1 MEILIGLLA
10 VILLAFVPMALY
22 SLVLWWF
29 DRYEREP
36 VGLLIVA
43 FLWGAIPAIIFSVI
57 AQLIFEIPISI
68 LVGRNMGAQL
78 IGAGLVAP
86 LTEEPFKG
94 LALLLLLLLFR
105 REIDTPLDGI
115 VYGGLVG
122 FGFAATEN
130 ALYFLGE
137 FGMSGLT
144 GVLGLAFF
152 RAVIFGLN
160 HALFTACTG
169 LGFALAH
176 TSPNKALR
184 FSAPI
189 LGLAAGTALH
199 AIHNIGASLG
209 SALCW
214 PLVISVVSDWGG
226 VLAFLGILLWI
237 SYRERRWI
245 SKHLEDEVDAGT
257 IGPQDYQI
265 IQSYWRRLRN
275 RVQAL
280 FQGDPTRW
288 RRLGKYY
295 RLATELAFLKQR
307 QKSHGDEKETTMQIE
322 ERRRELYSLRKEL

>member
-1 MEILIGLLA
+1 MDILIGLLG
-10 VILLAFVPMALY
+10 ILILGFVPMTLY
-22 SLVLWWF
+22 SLILWWF

-36 VGLLIVA
+36 AGLLIVA
-43 FLWGAIPAIIFSVI
+43 FLWGAVPAIIFSVI

-68 LVGRNMGAQL
+68 LVGRGLGAQL

-137 FGMSGLT
+137 FGMSGLA

-152 RAVIFGLN
+152 RALVFGLN

-176 TSPNKALR
+176 TSPNRAIR

-189 LGLAAGTALH
+189 LGLGAGMALH
-199 AIHNIGASLG
+199 AIHNIGTSLG

-214 PLVISVVSDWGG
+214 PLIFSVIADWGG
-226 VLAFLGILLWI
+226 VLAFLGILGWI
-237 SYRERRWI
+237 SYREQRWI
-245 SKHLEDEVDAGT
+245 SEHLEEEVDAGT

-265 IQSYWRRLRN
+265 IQSYWRRTKKRLE
-275 RVQAL
+275 AL
-280 FQGDPTRW
+280 FQGGFAWW
-288 RRLGKYY
+288 RQLGKYY

-307 QKSHGDEKETTMQIE
+307 QASHGEKKETTMHIE
-322 ERRRELYSLRKEL
+322 ELRRELYTLRKEL

>member
-1 MEILIGLLA
+1 MEILVGLLA
-10 VILLAFVPMALY
+10 VLLLAFVPMALY
-22 SLVLWWF
+22 SLILWWF

-36 VGLLIVA
+36 VGLLLVA
-43 FLWGAIPAIIFSVI
+43 FLWGAIPAVIFSVI
-57 AQLIFEIPISI
+57 AQLIFDIPISI
-68 LVGRNMGAQL
+68 LVGRNLGAQL

-94 LALLLLLLLFR
+94 LALLLLVLLFR

-137 FGMSGLT
+137 FGMSGLA

-152 RAVIFGLN
+152 RALVFGLN

-169 LGFALAH
+169 LGFALTR

-184 FSAPI
+184 FSAPV
-189 LGLAAGTALH
+189 LGLTVAIVLH
-199 AIHNIGASLG
+199 AIHNTGTTLG
-209 SALCW
+209 STLCW
-214 PLVISVVSDWGG
+214 PLIFSIASDWGG
-226 VLAFLGILLWI
+226 VLAFFGILIWI
-237 SYRERRWI
+237 SHREKRWI
-245 SKHLEDEVDAGT
+245 SEHLEDEVDAGT
-257 IGPQDYQI
+257 IGLQDYKI
-265 IQSYWRRLRN
+265 TQSYWRRLKTRI
-275 RVQAL
+275 QAL
-280 FQGDPTRW
+280 FQGDFTRW

-307 QKSHGDEKETTMQIE
+307 QASHGEKKETTIHKE
-322 ERRRELYSLRKEL
+322 ELRRELYTLRKEL

>member
-1 MEILIGLLA
+1 MDILVGLLA
-10 VILLAFVPMALY
+10 VLILAFVPMALY
-22 SLVLWWF
+22 SLILWWF
-29 DRYEREP
+29 DRFEREP

-43 FLWGAIPAIIFSVI
+43 FLWGAVPAIIFSVI
-57 AQLIFEIPISI
+57 AQLIFEIPIAI
-68 LVGRNMGAQL
+68 LVGQNLGAQL

-137 FGMSGLT
+137 FGMSGLA

-152 RAVIFGLN
+152 RALVFGLN

-176 TSPNKALR
+176 TSPNKAIR
-184 FSAPI
+184 FSAPV
-189 LGLAAGTALH
+189 LGLGAGTALH
-199 AIHNIGASLG
+199 AIHNIGSSLG

-214 PLVISVVSDWGG
+214 PLLISLISDWGG
-226 VLAFLGILLWI
+226 VLAFLGILGWI
-237 SYRERRWI
+237 SYREKRWI
-245 SKHLEDEVDAGT
+245 SEHLEDEVDAGT

-265 IQSYWRRLRN
+265 VQSYWRRLKR
-275 RVQAL
+275 RAQAL
-280 FQGDPTRW
+280 LQGNFTQW
-288 RRLGKYY
+288 RQLGKYY

-307 QKSHGDEKETTMQIE
+307 QKSHGENKETTMHME
-322 ERRRELYSLRKEL
+322 ELQRELYTLRKEL